1 MRYGILGTTQVHTD
15 DGLPMALGG
24 SRLRALLAA
33 LALYPG
39 RTRGA
44 DALID
49 EVWGEGPLPADAA
62 GALQALVGRLRRA
75 VGRDAVASATGGYRL
90 CAEPDDVDLHR
101 FERLAGEGDR
111 ALADGDPAKAAAV
124 LDDALA
130 LWRGPALADLPGRAA
145 PALRLERRH
154 LAARRCRLAAAVAL
168 GQAAQALPAL
178 AELCAAHP
186 LDEPLQALHLRA
198 LRAAGRPAEALAA
211 YEDVRRTITTRLGTD
226 PGPELRALHADL
238 LRPTPLAPPAPG
250 APGSPGTTAAP
261 AEAPHPA
268 GPPPGGSPGPDA
280 GPYPAPAA
288 DARPS
293 AGPAAG
299 APAAPPSGTPGPV
312 PGAFPGG
319 SPGTTAAPAEA
330 PHRAGPPSGGS
341 PGMGA
346 GSYPVSA
353 PDARPSAGP
362 AAGAPAVP
370 QHGVPAPASGAFPGG
385 SPGMGAGSYPV
396 SAPDARPSA
405 GPAAGAP
412 HGTPD
417 PDGPV
422 PVRQSGGHPA
432 DVPHGWSPA
441 DRRAPYDA
449 RGGVPGNLRARLT
462 SFVGREDEL
471 VLIREDLVRHRLVT
485 LLGPGGAGKTRL
497 SQEAAEV
504 AARGDGGWPDG
515 VWLAELAPV
524 DDAGTVPEAVLTALG
539 ARETVVRG
547 TAAEGLRAATDAT
560 ALDPLAR
567 LAEHCAQRRM
577 LLVLDN
583 CEHVIDAAAR
593 LAETLLAHCPGVTV
607 LATSREPLAVPGE
620 LVRPVDPLPDP
631 VALRLF
637 AERGA
642 AARPGF
648 RVEDDPAACAE
659 ICRRLDGLPLA
670 IELAAARLRLLTPR
684 GLADRLDDRF
694 RLLTSGSRTVL
705 PRQQTLRAVVD
716 WSWDLLTAPERAV
729 LRRLSVFSGGCG
741 LPLAEEVCADD
752 SGTGVHAADVA
763 ALLGSLVDKSL
774 VVAAPAADGHMRY
787 RLLETVGE
795 YAGERLDEAGERA
808 AVERRHLVA
817 HRELARTADPLLRGP
832 EQRAWLERLEL
843 EHDNLRSALRRAVAA
858 RDEQEALCL
867 VLSLSWF
874 WQLRDHRADARH
886 WAEAA
891 AALGPDPFAEPVTP
905 ARPLY
910 VSCTEAPP
918 PMEADVLEEARRG
931 ARLVMLGNADSDLR
945 VINAPETQRLLRAVV
960 TAYGDGLPQNCRI
973 PGMMWFFAVLLS
985 GSSDDLYGVVDST
998 IDRCRELGYA
1008 WELANALQLRAKL
1021 LNDSPDRIDQGIA
1034 DADES
1039 LEIFRSLG
1047 DSWGVAEALS
1057 GRGEALEKYGRFAA
1071 AAADYREAIER
1082 VEELGAAGPVP
1093 MLRARLV
1100 EVLMEDDVIDA
1111 EEGERALR
1119 ETLAGMER
1127 LTPDTATFVRLQLG
1141 VRVARSGRL
1150 TEARE
1155 ILEELAGEFGSRAM
1169 LLFQGLISGLLGWI
1183 DTLQGR
1189 PEEALPKI
1197 RDALVKCDDPVAG
1210 VIAPHMMAVQL
1221 MHAAQAFA
1229 TLGGEEHALR
1239 AARLLGAGVALRPSG
1254 FHVPAAEREV
1264 RAWTEDRARA
1274 ALSAGAYERA
1284 YAEGGRLSM
1293 VEAVALV

>member
-15 DGLPMALGG
+15 DGLPTALGG
-24 SRLRALLAA
+24 VRLRALLAA

-49 EVWGEGPLPADAA
+49 EVWGDGPLPADAA

-75 VGRDAVASATGGYRL
+75 VGRDAVASVAGGYRL

-101 FERLAGEGDR
+101 FERLAEEGDR

-145 PALRLERRH
+145 PALRLERRR

-168 GQAAQALPAL
+168 GRAAQTLPAL
-178 AELCAAHP
+178 AELCEAHP

-211 YEDVRRTITTRLGTD
+211 YEDVRHAISTRLGTD
-226 PGPELRALHADL
+226 PGPELRALHAEL
-238 LRPTPLAPPAPG
+238 LTPEPG
-250 APGSPGTTAAP
+250 
-261 AEAPHPA
+261 PA
-268 GPPPGGSPGPDA
+268 G
-280 GPYPAPAA
+280 
-288 DARPS
+288 
-293 AGPAAG
+293 
-299 APAAPPSGTPGPV
+299 SGTPGV
-312 PGAFPGG
+312 PGGTRGTSPGAVPGSLPGG
-319 SPGTTAAPAEA
+319 TRGTGT
-330 PHRAGPPSGGS
+330 
-341 PGMGA
+341 
-346 GSYPVSA
+346 
-353 PDARPSAGP
+353 
-362 AAGAPAVP
+362 GAPAP
-370 QHGVPAPASGAFPGG
+370 APHGASGPAPFGAPAPA
-385 SPGMGAGSYPV
+385 PV
-396 SAPDARPSA
+396 
-405 GPAAGAP
+405 P
-412 HGTPD
+412 HGT
-417 PDGPV
+417 
-422 PVRQSGGHPA
+422 
-432 DVPHGWSPA
+432 
-441 DRRAPYDA
+441 
-449 RGGVPGNLRARLT
+449 PGNLRARLT

-471 VLIREDLVRHRLVT
+471 VLIREDLARHRLVT

-504 AARGDGGWPDG
+504 AARGDGAWPDG

-547 TAAEGLRAATDAT
+547 TTAEGLRAATDAT

-741 LPLAEEVCADD
+741 LPIAEEVCADG
-752 SGTGVHAADVA
+752 SSATVHGADVA
-763 ALLGSLVDKSL
+763 ALVGSLVDKSL

-843 EHDNLRSALRRAVAA
+843 EHDNLRSALRRAVAT
-858 RDEQEALCL
+858 RDEQETLCL

-891 AALGPDPFAEPVTP
+891 AALGPDPFAEPIAP

-910 VSCTEAPP
+910 GSCTDAPP
-918 PMEADVLEEARRG
+918 PMEPDVLEEARRG
-931 ARLVMLGNADSDLR
+931 ARLVALAHSDSDMR
-945 VINAPETQRLLRAVV
+945 MINAPETQRMLRGIV
-960 TAYGDGLPQNCRI
+960 TAYGDGLPQNCRM
-973 PGMMWFFAVLLS
+973 PGMMWFYAVLLTGAS
-985 GSSDDLYGVVDST
+985 EDLYGVVGNAV
-998 IDRCRELGYA
+998 DRCREFGYT

-1021 LNDSPDRIDQGIA
+1021 LNDSPGRIDQGIA

-1082 VEELGAAGPVP
+1082 VEELGAAGQVP

-1100 EVLMEDDVIDA
+1100 EVLMEDGLIDA
-1111 EEGERALR
+1111 EEGERAIR

-1127 LTPDTATFVRLQLG
+1127 LSPDGATFVRLQLG
-1141 VRVARSGRL
+1141 IRVARSGRL
-1150 TEARE
+1150 AEARE
-1155 ILEELAGEFGSRAM
+1155 LLEELAAEFGSRAM

-1197 RDALVKCDDPVAG
+1197 RNALVKCDDRLAG
-1210 VIAPHMMAVQL
+1210 VIAPHMMAIQL

-1229 TLGGEEHALR
+1229 ALGGEEHALT

-1254 FHVPAAEREV
+1254 FHVPSTEREL
-1264 RAWTEDRARA
+1264 REWTETRTRA
-1274 ALSAGAYERA
+1274 ALSAEAYERA

-1293 VEAVALV
+1293 AEAVALV

>member
-24 SRLRALLAA
+24 VRLRALLAA

-49 EVWGEGPLPADAA
+49 EVWGDGPLPADAA

-75 VGRDAVASATGGYRL
+75 VGRDAVASVAGGYRL

-101 FERLAGEGDR
+101 FERLADEGDR

-145 PALRLERRH
+145 PALRLERRR

-168 GQAAQALPAL
+168 GQAAQTLPAL
-178 AELCAAHP
+178 AELCEAHP

-211 YEDVRRTITTRLGTD
+211 YEDVRHAIATRLGTD
-226 PGPELRALHADL
+226 PGPELRALHAEL
-238 LRPTPLAPPAPG
+238 LTPEPAPSDAG
-250 APGSPGTTAAP
+250 GGTPGT
-261 AEAPHPA
+261 
-268 GPPPGGSPGPDA
+268 S
-280 GPYPAPAA
+280 
-288 DARPS
+288 
-293 AGPAAG
+293 
-299 APAAPPSGTPGPV
+299 PGPV
-312 PGAFPGG
+312 PAPEGSGTAPGAVPGG
-319 SPGTTAAPAEA
+319 SRGTGQ
-330 PHRAGPPSGGS
+330 GP
-341 PGMGA
+341 
-346 GSYPVSA
+346 
-353 PDARPSAGP
+353 DGP
-362 AAGAPAVP
+362 AAPHGAPAPAPVP
-370 QHGVPAPASGAFPGG
+370 HGAPAS
-385 SPGMGAGSYPV
+385 
-396 SAPDARPSA
+396 
-405 GPAAGAP
+405 
-412 HGTPD
+412 HGT
-417 PDGPV
+417 
-422 PVRQSGGHPA
+422 R
-432 DVPHGWSPA
+432 
-441 DRRAPYDA
+441 
-449 RGGVPGNLRARLT
+449 GNLRARLT

-471 VLIREDLVRHRLVT
+471 VLIREDLARHRLVT

-504 AARGDGGWPDG
+504 AAQGDGAWPDG

-547 TAAEGLRAATDAT
+547 TAAEGLRAATDPS

-583 CEHVIDAAAR
+583 CEHVIDAAAL

-642 AARPGF
+642 AALPGF

-741 LPLAEEVCADD
+741 LPIAEEVCADD
-752 SGTGVHAADVA
+752 SGAGVHGGDVA

-774 VVAAPAADGHMRY
+774 VVAAPAADGQMRY

-817 HRELARTADPLLRGP
+817 HRELARTSDPLLRGP

-891 AALGPDPFAEPVTP
+891 AALGPDPFAEPIAP

-910 VSCTEAPP
+910 VTCTEAPP

-931 ARLVMLGNADSDLR
+931 ARLVALAHSDSNMR
-945 VINAPETQRLLRAVV
+945 MINAPETQRMLRGIVA
-960 TAYGDGLPQNCRI
+960 AYGDGLPQNCRV
-973 PGMMWFFAVLLS
+973 PGMMWFYAVLLT
-985 GSSDDLYGVVDST
+985 GASDDLYGVVDGAV
-998 IDRCRELGYA
+998 DRCRELGYT

-1021 LNDSPDRIDQGIA
+1021 LNDSPGRIDQGIA

-1039 LEIFRSLG
+1039 LEIFRRLG

-1082 VEELGAAGPVP
+1082 VEELGSAGQVP

-1100 EVLMEDDVIDA
+1100 EVLMEDGVIDA

-1119 ETLAGMER
+1119 ETLVGMER
-1127 LTPDTATFVRLQLG
+1127 LSPDSATFVRLQLG
-1141 VRVARSGRL
+1141 IHIARSGRL
-1150 TEARE
+1150 AEARE
-1155 ILEELAGEFGSRAM
+1155 FLEELAGEYGSRAM
-1169 LLFQGLISGLLGWI
+1169 LLFQGLISGLLGWV

-1189 PEEALPKI
+1189 PQEALPKI
-1197 RDALVKCDDPVAG
+1197 RNALVKCDDPVAG
-1210 VIAPHMMAVQL
+1210 VIAPHMMAIQL
-1221 MHAAQAFA
+1221 MHAAQAFSA
-1229 TLGGEEHALR
+1229 LGGEEHALR
-1239 AARLLGAGVALRPSG
+1239 AARLLGAGVALRPAG
-1254 FHVPAAEREV
+1254 FHVPSSEREL
-1264 RAWTEDRARA
+1264 REWTEARTRA
-1274 ALSAGAYERA
+1274 ALSADAYEHA

-1293 VEAVALV
+1293 AEAVALV